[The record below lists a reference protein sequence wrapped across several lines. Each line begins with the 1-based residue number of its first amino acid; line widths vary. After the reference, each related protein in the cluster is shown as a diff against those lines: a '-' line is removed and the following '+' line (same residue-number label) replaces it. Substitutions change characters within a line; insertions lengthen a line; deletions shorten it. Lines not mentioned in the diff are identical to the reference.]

1 MLAAQDGH
9 ESTVRLLLDR
19 GADVEARSKVSG
31 GVDPWQRRRSG
42 VAVSATGGVC
52 ACGCRW
58 TVAGSAGPA
67 ALVGPG
73 GLRAVCGAECPQRV
87 WGGGRGGGMVA
98 ARGVVD
104 LVVCRPGE
112 VAGAGGGPGPG
123 VGVQGVVR
131 GAVCVV
137 GRRAGARV
145 SAVVDGGV
153 RGAAAGAWLAA
164 VARSGVGRRRRVVC
178 LRWALCWVAGA
189 RVSHGAVCVSRACG
203 GEAAV
208 TATGVGVRGRLLGDA
223 IAEWVHGGHAGC
235 TERPR
240 VDGGAAAGSRRRRG
254 GTGKGERWC

>member
-1 MLAAQDGH
+1 MA
-9 ESTVRLLLDR
+9 
-19 GADVEARSKVSG
+19 
-31 GVDPWQRRRSG
+31 
-42 VAVSATGGVC
+42 
-52 ACGCRW
+52 
-58 TVAGSAGPA
+58 
-67 ALVGPG
+67 
-73 GLRAVCGAECPQRV
+73 
-87 WGGGRGGGMVA
+87 A

-164 VARSGVGRRRRVVC
+164 VARSGGGRRRRVVC

-223 IAEWVHGGHAGC
+223 IAGRLDGGHAGC
-235 TERPR
+235 LQRPR
-240 VDGGAAAGSRRRRG
+240 VDGGAAAGSGRRRG
-254 GTGKGERWC
+254 GDQCRTLRLVSVLAVPRSLRASKSRTAAFSCPARPALLLGPLSRSAWH

>member
-1 MLAAQDGH
+1 MMRLQDGSTAVMLAAFKGH
-9 ESTVRLLLDR
+9 ESTVGLLLDR

-87 WGGGRGGGMVA
+87 WGGGRGGGMAA

-137 GRRAGARV
+137 GRQAGARA

-178 LRWALCWVAGA
+178 VRRHCAGWPGLGC
-189 RVSHGAVCVSRACG
+189 RTGRCVCR
-203 GEAAV
+203 
-208 TATGVGVRGRLLGDA
+208 
-223 IAEWVHGGHAGC
+223 GHAVVR
-235 TERPR
+235 RP
-240 VDGGAAAGSRRRRG
+240 
-254 GTGKGERWC
+254 